1 MNETAE
7 NTDTRNRKDRRYK
20 LLAVDI
26 EAIMELLYPVS
37 DTNLISKLKL
47 PEDVRPITVQYSLD
61 RQSFLFLLESENF
74 PLVKPGE
81 EIPYL
86 DSELWRVARH
96 QVILEDN

>member
-7 NTDTRNRKDRRYK
+7 NTYTRNRKDRRYK

-26 EAIMELLYPVS
+26 EAIMELLFPIGRS
-37 DTNLISKLKL
+37 NTISKIKL
-47 PEDVRPITVQYSLD
+47 PEDVHPITVQYSLD

-74 PLVKPGE
+74 PLVNPGE

-86 DSELWRVARH
+86 DSESWGVARH